1 MTINVQRDP
10 ASAMRHWVTVREHK
24 FSTDLSVTEG
34 GADLGPDPHDFY
46 DTSLGAC
53 KAVTVLWYAKRKGI
67 PVEDIRVSVERDA
80 GDERTGTYR
89 LQVTL
94 HLTGDLSDAQRQ
106 ELLAVAAKCP
116 VHKLM
121 TLVNTEITTALA

>member
-1 MTINVQRDP
+1 MTITVQRDLTT
-10 ASAMRHWVTVREHK
+10 AMRHWVTVREHK
-24 FSTDLSVTEG
+24 LSTDLSVAEG

-53 KAVTVLWYAKRKGI
+53 KAVTVLWYAKRKNI

-80 GDERTGTYR
+80 SAERAGTYK

-94 HLTGDLSDAQRQ
+94 HLTGDLTDAQRQ

-121 TLVNTEITTALA
+121 TTVTTEISTRLD